1 MRVHWAC
8 AERLGVHITADQ
20 MKTLGEA
27 MRRRFEIDSIAMLRR
42 TYPEST
48 ARHDDALMQHFVR
61 HGIERAKVARLEAVT
76 DIERWLRLMMR
87 LGPHF
92 DSDLKL
98 GDIRAVLGKI
108 EIYGPLRLD
117 EVETLAE
124 RVAPEPR

>member
-1 MRVHWAC
+1 M
-8 AERLGVHITADQ
+8 HITADQ

-48 ARHDDALMQHFVR
+48 ARHDDALMHHFVR
-61 HGIERAKVARLEAVT
+61 YGIERAEVARLDAVT

-87 LGPHF
+87 LGPYF
-92 DSDLKL
+92 DTDPKL
-98 GDIRAVLGKI
+98 GSIRVVLGKI

-117 EVETLAE
+117 EVEALAE
-124 RVAPEPR
+124 RFAPEPD